1 MHIHI
6 ENRTFDEIAL
16 GDRAELTR
24 VVQQA
29 DIELFAVLSG
39 DINPAHLDEEYAN
52 ASRFQGVIAHGMWGG
67 ALVSTLLGTQLPGP
81 GTIYLQQSLQ
91 FKYPVR
97 PGDEVTVSVEVREKR
112 DEFRHVLLD
121 CQAVNQDGKVVISG
135 EALVMAP
142 KQKVSRPVPSVP
154 EVLLLR
160 QPDTAEAEGTPPPP
174 RVEVFR
180 AA

>member
-6 ENRTFDEIAL
+6 ENRTFDEISL

-24 VVQQA
+24 VVQQS

-52 ASRFQGVIAHGMWGG
+52 ASKFQGVIAHGMWGG

-112 DEFRHVLLD
+112 DEYRHVLLD
-121 CQAVNQDGKVVISG
+121 CQAVNQAGKVVISG

-142 KQKVSRPVPSVP
+142 KVKVRRPAPQVP
-154 EVLLLR
+154 EVLLLHAGE
-160 QPDTAEAEGTPPPP
+160 QVEDQAAAAPP